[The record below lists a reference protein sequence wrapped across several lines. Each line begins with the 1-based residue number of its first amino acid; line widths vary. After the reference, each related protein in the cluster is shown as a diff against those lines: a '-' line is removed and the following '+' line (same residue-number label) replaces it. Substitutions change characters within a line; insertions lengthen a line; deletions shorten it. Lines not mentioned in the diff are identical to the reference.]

1 MKRLLLSFLTL
12 LLFNCS
18 NNPEHYIPFLEGY
31 WEISEVTLPD
41 GTKKIYDFNNTV
53 DYIKISDSLN
63 GFRKKLKPILTGG
76 FQTSNDVEELQLKI
90 ENDSL
95 NVYYRT
101 PFAQWK
107 ETILSA
113 TEDELLVINKAKVRY
128 LYKRFKPIDLSDGQT
143 QQ

>member
-1 MKRLLLSFLTL
+1 MKRLLLSILTIL
-12 LLFNCS
+12 FFNCS
-18 NNPEHYIPFLEGY
+18 NNPENFIPFIEGY
-31 WEISEVTLPD
+31 WEITEVTLAD

-53 DYIKISDSLN
+53 DFIKISDSLN
-63 GFRKKLKPILTGG
+63 GFRKKLKPTLTGG

-101 PFAQWK
+101 PYNQWK

-113 TEDELLVINKAKVRY
+113 SEHELLVINNAKVRY
-128 LYKRFKPIDLSDGQT
+128 LYKRFQPIDINDDQT
-143 QQ
+143 Q

>member
-12 LLFNCS
+12 LFFNCS
-18 NNPEHYIPFLEGY
+18 NNPERFIPFLEGY

-53 DYIKISDSLN
+53 DYLKISDSLY
-63 GFRKKLKPILTGG
+63 GFRKKLKPTLTGS
-76 FQTSNDVEELQLKI
+76 FQTSNDVEELKLKI

-95 NVYYRT
+95 NVYYKT
-101 PFAQWK
+101 SFTQWK

-113 TEDELLVINKAKVRY
+113 TENELLVINKAKVRY
-128 LYKRFKPIDLSDGQT
+128 LYKRYQPIDFSDDQT

>member
-1 MKRLLLSFLTL
+1 MKRLILSFLTL
-12 LLFNCS
+12 LLFNCT
-18 NNPEHYIPFLEGY
+18 NNPERFIPFLEGY
-31 WEISEVTLPD
+31 WEIREVTLPD

-53 DYIKISDSLN
+53 DYIKISDNLT
-63 GFRKKLKPILTGG
+63 GFRKKLKPTFTGS
-76 FQTSNDVEELQLKI
+76 FQTSNEGEELQLKI

-95 NVYYRT
+95 NVYYNT

-113 TEDELLVINKAKVRY
+113 SENELLIINKAKVRY
-128 LYKRFKPIDLSDGQT
+128 LYKRYQPIDFSNDQT

>member
-12 LLFNCS
+12 LFFNCS
-18 NNPEHYIPFLEGY
+18 NNPERFIPFLEGY

-63 GFRKKLKPILTGG
+63 GFRKKLKPTLTGS
-76 FQTSNDVEELQLKI
+76 FQTSNDVEELKLKI

-95 NVYYRT
+95 NVYYKT

-113 TEDELLVINKAKVRY
+113 TENELLVINKAKVRY
-128 LYKRFKPIDLSDGQT
+128 LYKRYQPIDFSDDQT

>member
-18 NNPEHYIPFLEGY
+18 NNPERYIPFLEGY
-31 WEISEVTLPD
+31 WEITEVTLPD

>member
-12 LLFNCS
+12 LLFNCT
-18 NNPEHYIPFLEGY
+18 NNPERFIPFLEGY
-31 WEISEVTLPD
+31 WEINEVTLPD

-53 DYIKISDSLN
+53 DYIKISDSLI
-63 GFRKKLKPILTGG
+63 GFRKKLKPTLTGS
-76 FQTSNDVEELQLKI
+76 FQTSNDGEELTLKI

-95 NVYYRT
+95 NVYYNT

-113 TEDELLVINKAKVRY
+113 SENELLVLNKAKVRY
-128 LYKRFKPIDLSDGQT
+128 LYKRYQPIDSNDDQT

>member
-1 MKRLLLSFLTL
+1 MKRLILSFLTL
-12 LLFNCS
+12 LLFNCT
-18 NNPEHYIPFLEGY
+18 NNPERFIPFFEGY

-53 DYIKISDSLN
+53 DYIKISDNLT
-63 GFRKKLKPILTGG
+63 GFRKKLKPTLTGS
-76 FQTSNDVEELQLKI
+76 FQTSNDGEELQLKI

-95 NVYYRT
+95 NVYYNT

-113 TEDELLVINKAKVRY
+113 SENELLIINKAKVRY
-128 LYKRFKPIDLSDGQT
+128 LYKRYQQIDFSNDQT